1 MNTLPTVLK
10 AMLEILSMQQ
20 AQIKALMTEVEL
32 DNQSDFT
39 DADFADLGDQI
50 ATLVGTPDTLG

>member
-1 MNTLPTVLK
+1 MNTLLAVLK
-10 AMLEILSMQQ
+10 AMLEILASQQ

-39 DADFADLGDQI
+39 DADFADLGAEI